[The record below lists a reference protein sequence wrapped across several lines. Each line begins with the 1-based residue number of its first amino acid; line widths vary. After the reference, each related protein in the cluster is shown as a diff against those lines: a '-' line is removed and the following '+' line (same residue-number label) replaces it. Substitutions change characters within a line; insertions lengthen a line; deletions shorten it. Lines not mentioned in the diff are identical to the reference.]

1 MANRKVTKDESNL
14 LVAGAILS
22 NFYLDKTER
31 LLEAHATDHDK
42 VVVKGSNLI
51 PLRIGDHWWFF
62 DTDTNVSTATDMDT
76 GAVSNGKDYYVY
88 ACDDGSNNL
97 VFKISLNSTV
107 PTGFDAAH
115 SRKIGGFHT
124 LCVNVGVIASHT
136 LTGYLANDILP
147 ASIWDL
153 KHRSVSGN
161 AGMVYDSAINKWVG
175 IYLASGT
182 GASTASVYL
191 GTISDTRN
199 WMDFVDDGHAVDK
212 RLAGDEEFQSLAAG
226 SNEETNIFGSADPGT
241 TGGHVDTA
249 SRRMISNIGCED
261 CVGVVW
267 QWLLDQSYRYD
278 AGTHSHTVTIT
289 HKAVATGSAV
299 FKDQAETNFNA
310 VCGTG
315 ANETVNTSSVDPA
328 PSWAWYNLPAPGRG
342 SLYKQGTY
350 GNVKLLA
357 GGTWGGGTGCGSRCR
372 HAAYYRWNAT
382 TSLGARFL
390 AEPL

>member
-14 LVAGAILS
+14 VVAAAILG
-22 NFYLDKTER
+22 NFYLDKRER

-51 PLRIGDHWWFF
+51 PLRIGDHWWFI
-62 DTDTNVSTATDMDT
+62 DTDTNVSTATDMDV
-76 GAVSNGKDYYVY
+76 GAVSNGTDYYVY

-124 LCVNVGVIASHT
+124 LCVNVGTIASHS
-136 LTGYLANDILP
+136 LSDYNANDILP

-153 KHRSVSGN
+153 KHRAVSSN
-161 AGMVYDSAINKWVG
+161 AGMVYNSAINKWVD

-191 GTISDTRN
+191 GTISDVRN

-212 RLAGDEEFQSLAAG
+212 RLADDEEFQSFAAG

-261 CVGVVW
+261 CAGVMY

-299 FKDQAETNFNA
+299 FKDQTETNFNA
-310 VCGTG
+310 VCGSG
-315 ANETVNTSSVDPA
+315 ANETVNTSSVDPV
-328 PSWAWYNLPAPGRG
+328 PSWGWYNLPAPGRG
-342 SLYKQGTY
+342 SLYRQGAY
-350 GNVKLLA
+350 GDVKLLA
-357 GGTWGGGTGCGSRCR
+357 GGNWNTGAHCGSRGR
-372 HAAYYRWNAT
+372 YADNYRCS
-382 TSLGARFL
+382 TSASFGARFL